1 MIKEK
6 KSSELHGSESSCM
19 SKTLLVFLWLMQRV
33 YGHMVSGQQHHL
45 DFYYTS
51 SDVQHCCPWDFTV
64 CYRGLTH
71 KIEKVITALKTGDC
85 YIYKRKKDREKRERE
100 GNRKGSN
107 FFLGIFSSLPWS
119 HYLFRRPVLFHS
131 HIKKI
136 NNNPKK
142 TKTAPVYRSYLVV
155 LLLKNIFSLSYYCC
169 CFQAINWKI
178 HDPVSSIQ
186 LQLIVIV
193 LPLSSGSKRGYKRQ
207 HERMCGSKG
216 LQQFKREWVVW
227 AELNDFCAMVSS

>member
-131 HIKKI
+131 HIKKSTTI
-136 NNNPKK
+136 QKNQKLHQFIE
-142 TKTAPVYRSYLVV
+142 VI
-155 LLLKNIFSLSYYCC
+155 LLFFSL
-169 CFQAINWKI
+169 KI
-178 HDPVSSIQ
+178 FFPLVITAVVS
-186 LQLIVIV
+186 
-193 LPLSSGSKRGYKRQ
+193 RQ
-207 HERMCGSKG
+207 
-216 LQQFKREWVVW
+216 
-227 AELNDFCAMVSS
+227 

>member
-1 MIKEK
+1 MFYFT
-6 KSSELHGSESSCM
+6 GSFGHLKGSGGSDNM
-19 SKTLLVFLWLMQRV
+19 VLLLTWLNHHTIQPTLLQW
-33 YGHMVSGQQHHL
+33 
-45 DFYYTS
+45 
-51 SDVQHCCPWDFTV
+51 
-64 CYRGLTH
+64 
-71 KIEKVITALKTGDC
+71 
-85 YIYKRKKDREKRERE
+85 
-100 GNRKGSN
+100 
-107 FFLGIFSSLPWS
+107 SLPWS

-142 TKTAPVYRSYLVV
+142 QKLHQFIEVI
-155 LLLKNIFSLSYYCC
+155 LLFFSLKIFFSLSYYCC

>member
-1 MIKEK
+1 MFVLSWLFYFTGSFGHLKG
-6 KSSELHGSESSCM
+6 SGGSDNMVLLLTWLNHHTYNLLCFSEVSHGP
-19 SKTLLVFLWLMQRV
+19 TIYF
-33 YGHMVSGQQHHL
+33 
-45 DFYYTS
+45 
-51 SDVQHCCPWDFTV
+51 
-64 CYRGLTH
+64 
-71 KIEKVITALKTGDC
+71 GDLFFFIA
-85 YIYKRKKDREKRERE
+85 IYKNQQQSE
-100 GNRKGSN
+100 
-107 FFLGIFSSLPWS
+107 
-119 HYLFRRPVLFHS
+119 
-131 HIKKI
+131 
-136 NNNPKK
+136 K

-227 AELNDFCAMVSS
+227 AELNDFCATVSS

>member
-1 MIKEK
+1 MIKEN

-51 SDVQHCCPWDFTV
+51 SDVQHCCPSDFTV

-85 YIYKRKKDREKRERE
+85 YMYKRKKDREKRERE

-107 FFLGIFSSLPWS
+107 FFLGIFSQQLCIYNPSVPIKLYIITGRVFKVCLS
-119 HYLFRRPVLFHS
+119 CHECFTLLGVLDTWKALEAQ
-131 HIKKI
+131 I
-136 NNNPKK
+136 
-142 TKTAPVYRSYLVV
+142 TW
-155 LLLKNIFSLSYYCC
+155 YY
-169 CFQAINWKI
+169 
-178 HDPVSSIQ
+178 
-186 LQLIVIV
+186 
-193 LPLSSGSKRGYKRQ
+193 Y
-207 HERMCGSKG
+207 
-216 LQQFKREWVVW
+216 
-227 AELNDFCAMVSS
+227 